1 MTSFW
6 LDTDPVRERGT
17 PLADGERHDTAVV
30 GAGLTGVATALLL
43 ARTGQR
49 VCLLEA
55 RSAGAVATGNTTAK
69 VSLLQGANLSEVRRH
84 HGDEV
89 LGAYV
94 HANLAGQAWLRE
106 FLVDNGLDHQVRTA
120 YTYASGHDGVR
131 RLDAEVEAATGAGLP
146 VEWSADAG
154 LPYDVAGAIELP
166 GQLQLH
172 PTALLNAL
180 LAEFVALGGV
190 LHTGCRVHQL
200 GTRHGCRLGTASGS
214 VSADRVVLATG
225 TPILDRG
232 GHFARLQPQRSYALA
247 FRVPGPVPQGM
258 YLSIDSPSRSLRTTP
273 GPDGDVLLVGG
284 NGHGVGRD
292 GSTRARVDDLDDW
305 TRSWFPGAVRTHAW
319 SAQDYRPAGMV
330 PLVGPLP
337 LSDGRVL
344 AATGYA
350 KWGMT
355 NGVAAALRL
364 AGWVAHE
371 RPAWAEVLDGVHAS
385 LVDLA
390 DGARFNAEVAAEAT
404 RGWLGGEVRAL
415 PEEPPGEGSGVV
427 GRLGARPAARSTVD
441 GRDCTVSAICTH
453 LGGVLAWN
461 DQERSWDCPLHGSR
475 FDASGQVLEGPA
487 VTDLEMLDPAATREI
502 PGAPTGEERP

>member
-6 LDTDPVRERGT
+6 LDTHPVGQRGT
-17 PLADGERHDTAVV
+17 PLTVGEHYDTVIV

-43 ARTGQR
+43 ARAGQR

-55 RSAGAVATGNTTAK
+55 RVAGAVATGNTTAK

-120 YTYASGHDGVR
+120 YTYASGHEGVR

-146 VEWSADAG
+146 VEWSQHTG
-154 LPYDVAGAIELP
+154 LPYEVAGAIELA
-166 GQLQLH
+166 GQLQMH
-172 PTALLNAL
+172 PTALLDAL
-180 LAEFVALGGV
+180 LVELVALGGV
-190 LHTGCRVHQL
+190 LHTGCRVYEL
-200 GTRHGCRLGTASGS
+200 GTRHGCELATTAGS
-214 VSADRVVLATG
+214 LSADRVVLATG

-247 FRVPGPVPQGM
+247 FRVPGSVPQGM
-258 YLSIDSPSRSLRTTP
+258 YLSIDGPSRSLRTAP

-292 GSTRARVDDLDDW
+292 GSTRERVDDLDDW
-305 TRSWFPGAVRTHAW
+305 TRTWFPGAERTHTW
-319 SAQDYRPAGMV
+319 SAQDYRPAGML

-337 LSDGRVL
+337 LSDGRVHV
-344 AATGYA
+344 ATGYA

-355 NGVAAALRL
+355 NAVAAALRL
-364 AGWVAHE
+364 AGWVGHE
-371 RPAWAEVLDGVHAS
+371 RPAWVEVLDGVHTS
-385 LVDLA
+385 LADLA

-404 RGWLGGEVRAL
+404 RGWLGSEARAL
-415 PEEPPGEGSGVV
+415 PDEPPAEGSGVV

-441 GRDCTVSAICTH
+441 GRSCTVSAKCTH

-475 FDASGQVLEGPA
+475 FAASGQVLEGPA
-487 VTDLEMLDPAATREI
+487 VTDLDVLDPAGTGEPFGSA
-502 PGAPTGEERP
+502 TGEERP